1 MDIDKLIPAL
11 VDLSKLNDVVK
22 NDVIKRTV
30 YDKVVTKLN
39 NIDTT
44 GFVLNTTQTNQI
56 LRRKFLTLVSLLK
69 KKTDLNAKIK
79 KKSRLVV

>member
-69 KKTDLNAKIK
+69 KKNRFKC
-79 KKSRLVV
+79 

>member
-44 GFVLNTTQTNQI
+44 EFVLNTTQTNQI

-69 KKTDLNAKIK
+69 KKN
-79 KKSRLVV
+79 RLKC

>member
-69 KKTDLNAKIK
+69 KKTD
-79 KKSRLVV
+79 

>member
-11 VDLSKLNDVVK
+11 VDLSKLNDVGK

-30 YDKVVTKLN
+30 YDKLVLKLN

-44 GFVLNTTQTNQI
+44 EFVLKNRYDTGKSNLEKKI
-56 LRRKFLTLVSLLK
+56 PDISKLVK
-69 KKTDLNAKIK
+69 KKTD
-79 KKSRLVV
+79 

>member
-44 GFVLNTTQTNQI
+44 GFVLKNRYDTDKSNFEKKIPNISKLVKKKKQI
-56 LRRKFLTLVSLLK
+56 KMLNLK
-69 KKTDLNAKIK
+69 KK
-79 KKSRLVV
+79 VV

>member
-69 KKTDLNAKIK
+69 KKKQIKMLKLK
-79 KKSRLVV
+79 KKVV

>member
-69 KKTDLNAKIK
+69 KKN
-79 KKSRLVV
+79 RLKC

>member
-56 LRRKFLTLVSLLK
+56 LRRKFLTLVRLLK
-69 KKTDLNAKIK
+69 KKNRFKC
-79 KKSRLVV
+79 

>member
-69 KKTDLNAKIK
+69 KKKTD
-79 KKSRLVV
+79 